1 MKFLTPA
8 AEGVPWFLP
17 RLEPELRCLIR
28 DDLRPVSVDKG
39 NVIVGEDDYPDKLI
53 YICEGILE
61 QSTVSNIC
69 KKPFAVLSIC
79 LEGSMTGRMLMLSK
93 YASPVRVT
101 ALRKSRVIIIPFA
114 RVREAIT
121 SSFPLYQQFTSYCS
135 RCDHAEFS
143 GMSII
148 GTHSAEDRL
157 KLFFAA
163 LIGAHGQHHADEWLP
178 LPIKFSRNEI
188 ASITH
193 STRLTID
200 RVLAQWIRNDVY
212 RNMGKGFLVHKSI
225 FDGMGPQ
232 LL

>member
-1 MKFLTPA
+1 MKHMASAPG
-8 AEGVPWFLP
+8 GVPWFLP
-17 RLEPELRCLIR
+17 RLEPELLCLIQ
-28 DDLRPVSVDKG
+28 DDMRPVCVDKG
-39 NVIVGEDDYPDKLI
+39 GVIVGEDDYPDKLI
-53 YICEGILE
+53 YVCEGMLE

-69 KKPFAVLSIC
+69 KKPFAVLSLC

-121 SSFPLYQQFTSYCS
+121 ASFPLYQQFTSYCS

-163 LIGAHGQHHADEWLP
+163 LIGAHGQQHVDGWLP

-188 ASITH
+188 AAITH

-200 RVLAQWIRNDVY
+200 RVLAQWIKNDVY
-212 RNMGKGFLVHKSI
+212 RNVSKGFLVHKSVFAGI
-225 FDGMGPQ
+225 GPQ
-232 LL
+232 AF